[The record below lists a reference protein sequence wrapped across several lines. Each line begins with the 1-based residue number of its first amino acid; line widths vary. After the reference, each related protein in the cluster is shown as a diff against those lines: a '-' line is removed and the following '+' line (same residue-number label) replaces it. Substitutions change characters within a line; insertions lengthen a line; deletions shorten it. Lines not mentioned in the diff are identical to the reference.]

1 MINILKI
8 DENNIIHF
16 KFNEDTDKATIRVK
30 CDNHN
35 NAAVTSSYNNAKSHV
50 QWYIT
55 VSHKLIP
62 YMINPYLELE
72 YKGVKYKQHFK
83 FNSMDLKGYSLISNS
98 CLGWEVYQQLNS
110 QFNSPLI
117 GNLIL
122 NDEKYVRMC
131 EHIES
136 YLDAEML
143 FGDIRPNKNF
153 WNIAGSNRA
162 VNNNIKPP
170 HNYPVSHH
178 LDIDIHWIHDR
189 KRVLEI
195 KNNHTFIFHESNES
209 ELVTIEEIKN
219 AWNRRVKRCK
229 GTKKICL
236 WSASEMYNLHGNW
249 KRNNLI
255 ERFKNLPHPSIF
267 LTERKEEEYEDDLH
281 IIKYIPEWEHNSQLE
296 IHNSGGL
303 TWNSKFLPASY
314 IKDILVQ
321 KFL

>member
-35 NAAVTSSYNNAKSHV
+35 NDAVTSSYNNAKSHV

-236 WSASEMYNLHGNW
+236 WSASEMYNLHGNG
-249 KRNNLI
+249 R
-255 ERFKNLPHPSIF
+255 E
-267 LTERKEEEYEDDLH
+267 
-281 IIKYIPEWEHNSQLE
+281 II
-296 IHNSGGL
+296 
-303 TWNSKFLPASY
+303 
-314 IKDILVQ
+314 
-321 KFL
+321 